1 MFIES
6 YQAFFVFSDQQ
17 QSCID
22 QQYQQFADFW
32 KPVCT
37 LDPDSQWPK
46 WFSTYRI
53 GGGVLLLR
61 HDRPLPRWLHMA
73 NTINGRYQTLTCRK
87 SAESLF
93 ALLKQWCTFVLID
106 EHSYVKCLDQR

>member
-1 MFIES
+1 M
-6 YQAFFVFSDQQ
+6 
-17 QSCID
+17 
-22 QQYQQFADFW
+22 
-32 KPVCT
+32 CT

-61 HDRPLPRWLHMA
+61 HDKPLPRLLHMA
-73 NTINGRYQTLTCRK
+73 NTVNGRYQTMTCRK
-87 SAESLF
+87 AAESLF

-106 EHSYVKCLDQR
+106 EHSYVKCLDRR

>member
-1 MFIES
+1 MLLKMFITKM
-6 YQAFFVFSDQQ
+6 YFSDQQ
-17 QSCID
+17 QSYTD
-22 QQYQQFADFW
+22 QQHQRFVDFW

-37 LDPDSQWPK
+37 LDPDTQWPK

-61 HDRPLPRWLHMA
+61 HDRPLPQWFHKENMD
-73 NTINGRYQTLTCRK
+73 IDSYQTLTCNK
-87 SAESLF
+87 SSVALYT
-93 ALLKQWCTFVLID
+93 LLKQWCTFVLID